1 MIKSITDNGESCLFH
16 CSNKKTSFMADPTDH
31 ACSCPISWRPA
42 LFPAYSRCSIN
53 AACVQVPANRKALCV
68 CSALCCLSECPTVPG
83 KHMKSRCVAG
93 AFCPLPQSSSRAVL
107 SSGDWSTSEFLASR
121 LSACC
126 SRIFWDLARSQSVLT
141 CSLFHTTEVSVS
153 LT

>member
-1 MIKSITDNGESCLFH
+1 MKSITDKGESCLFP
-16 CSNKKTSFMADPTDH
+16 CSNKETSFTVDPTH
-31 ACSCPISWRPA
+31 CACSCPISWWPA
-42 LFPAYSRCSIN
+42 LFPAYSKYSIN
-53 AACVQVPANRKALCV
+53 AARVQVAAKQEDMETFVLVEPSVV
-68 CSALCCLSECPTVPG
+68 CLGGPIVS
-83 KHMKSRCVAG
+83 SRRVAVSLD
-93 AFCPLPQSSSRAVL
+93 FCQLPQSSSRAVL

-126 SRIFWDLARSQSVLT
+126 SRIFWDLALSQSVLT